1 MMAKRNLKEFRGGQR
16 IIMKNDSG
24 YDSNPG
30 KQDLIAI

>member
-1 MMAKRNLKEFRGGQR
+1 MVAKRNRKEFRVGRR

-24 YDSNPG
+24 YDSDPG